1 MALDETELFLS
12 LFIRWEEAEFIKIYA
27 CLCDCI
33 WMRAYVEIGTYLYTW
48 SLQSFVRGRIFL
60 STICSSV
67 EGDCAGTLG
76 PCIAE
81 AFPVK

>member
-33 WMRAYVEIGTYLYTW
+33 
-48 SLQSFVRGRIFL
+48 
-60 STICSSV
+60 
-67 EGDCAGTLG
+67 
-76 PCIAE
+76 
-81 AFPVK
+81 